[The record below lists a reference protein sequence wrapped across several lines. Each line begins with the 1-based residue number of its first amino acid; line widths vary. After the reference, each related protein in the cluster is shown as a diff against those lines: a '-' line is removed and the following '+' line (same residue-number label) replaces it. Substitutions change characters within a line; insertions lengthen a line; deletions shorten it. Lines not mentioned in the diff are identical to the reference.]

1 MKTFIFLTLAGIAG
15 LASACNFN
23 ASSPDGLSAED
34 ITICKWPQG
43 RTAAISYTFDDN
55 CPNQFS
61 VVVPMLNEFNMKGT
75 FFPVINWLG
84 GNYDD
89 IKAAAAQGHEIGS
102 HTVSHPNLGELSD
115 IDAQHELHDS
125 RTTIEEVIGGNYKCI
140 TIAYP
145 FCIPPK
151 NIQLVTD
158 DYIVARHCDGRIDM
172 GLNDS
177 IPIDF
182 TNVSSHALGSVF
194 NSTTAESLQT
204 IFENTRAKG
213 GWSNLLFHE
222 IDEGTG
228 YSPFP
233 SEEIRKSLQY
243 LQDNSSVYWV
253 ATMGDVARY
262 IYEFNDVKIKVSN
275 SNGKNRVSLSLRSL
289 DPDIFNFPLTVL
301 VSTAN
306 GPKYIDIVPNG
317 EPVEI

>member
-1 MKTFIFLTLAGIAG
+1 MKTFKFLTLVGTAG
-15 LASACNFN
+15 LLSACSFN
-23 ASSPDGLSAED
+23 ASSPDAISAED
-34 ITICKWPQG
+34 VSICKWPQG

-84 GNYDD
+84 GNYED

-115 IDAQHELHDS
+115 EEAQRELHDS
-125 RTTIEEVIGGNYKCI
+125 RITIEEVIGGDYKCI

-145 FCIPPK
+145 YCVPPK
-151 NIQLVTD
+151 NIQYVTD